1 MKTEGVAMKCQQK
14 KRDGSDCGAR
24 ALSGKNSCALHS
36 DPGRAAELGRKGGHR
51 RAIYAPDRLKEFTA
65 PRNAAD
71 LRDLLAQSIM
81 DIRAGMLDP
90 KIANS
95 ISYLGAGFLRAV
107 ELADIEARLAEL
119 ERQRGHDDCGI

>member
-1 MKTEGVAMKCQQK
+1 MSAEEAGR
-14 KRDGSDCGAR
+14 KRLPSAR
-24 ALSGKNSCALHS
+24 GGGPKSLCAALG
-36 DPGRAAELGRKGGHR
+36 PGRAAELGRKGGHR
-51 RAIYAPDRLKEFTA
+51 RAIYAPYSLKEFAA
-65 PRNAAD
+65 PRDAAG
-71 LRDLLAQSIM
+71 LRDLLAQSII

-119 ERQRGHDDCGI
+119 ERQTGDDDGGD